1 VLGPSLAKLKDI
13 RGLCTSDEGFDLE
26 SETPRGSPRR
36 ALVPRATRAGKAR
49 TAGGGAA
56 RPWNVWLAPFCLAFA
71 FCSSWLAFELQDRQS
86 PRVEDGALHH
96 CFVPK
101 TVTLS
106 RLGGPPAAPDLPG
119 SFARNAL
126 LTSSGFRRRYAS
138 LPSAGIRRRD
148 KACSLRNVGLRT
160 LLHVP
165 AGGRRDHSRDS
176 EHRVESDCCSQ
187 IWIEQNRT
195 FNGLKPA

>member
-1 VLGPSLAKLKDI
+1 MFRQSRSSAVDRHRNA
-13 RGLCTSDEGFDLE
+13 GLF
-26 SETPRGSPRR
+26 
-36 ALVPRATRAGKAR
+36 
-49 TAGGGAA
+49 
-56 RPWNVWLAPFCLAFA
+56 AFA
-71 FCSSWLAFELQDRQS
+71 RCDTGTTWRPAPSPGSRTCSSPLFCPENCD
-86 PRVEDGALHH
+86 
-96 CFVPK
+96 
-101 TVTLS
+101 LS
-106 RLGGPPAAPDLPG
+106 RLGGSPAAPDLPG

-126 LTSSGFRRRYAS
+126 LSSSGLRRRYAS

-176 EHRVESDCCSQ
+176 EHRVKSNGCSQ